1 MILSLSV
8 IAGLLASLVRAR
20 VGRRRL
26 TPPDFSFA
34 WLAVAAIILQTAT
47 LRWGSDKQVALGL
60 VTSQSLLLVVVW
72 FNRSLPG
79 MSVLGVGLLLNL
91 LVIVLNGGLMPITPE
106 MVGSL
111 GISEWQPGQ
120 RLGATKDIV
129 LPVANTRLWVL
140 SDRFFL
146 RLPSYSVAYS
156 IGDVLIAAGAFWLM
170 WSMSSK
176 SASLQA
182 STNGRPYQLQI
193 K

>member
-34 WLAVAAIILQTAT
+34 WLAIVAIILQTAA
-47 LRWGSDKQVALGL
+47 LRWGNNSQVALGL
-60 VTSQSLLLVVVW
+60 VVSQGLLLAVIW
-72 FNRSLPG
+72 FNRSRPG
-79 MSVLGVGLLLNL
+79 MFVLGAGLLLNL
-91 LVIVLNGGLMPITPE
+91 LVITLNGGLMPITPE
-106 MVGSL
+106 MVGML
-111 GISEWQPGQ
+111 GISDWQPGQ

-129 LPVANTRLWVL
+129 LPAADTRLWIL

-146 RLPSYSVAYS
+146 RLPLYSVAYS

-170 WSMSSK
+170 WSMSDK
-176 SASLQA
+176 SHPLPANA
-182 STNGRPYQLQI
+182 RPYQLQI

>member
-34 WLAVAAIILQTAT
+34 WLAVAAIILQTAA
-47 LRWGSDKQVALGL
+47 LRWGSDTQVALGL

-72 FNRSLPG
+72 FNRSRPG

-91 LVIVLNGGLMPITPE
+91 LVIILNGGLMPITPE

-129 LPVANTRLWVL
+129 LPVADTRLWVL

-146 RLPSYSVAYS
+146 QLPSYSVAYS

-176 SASLQA
+176 PHPLLAKA
-182 STNGRPYQLQI
+182 RPYQLQI

>member
-34 WLAVAAIILQTAT
+34 WLAVAAIILQTAA

-72 FNRSLPG
+72 FNRSRPG

-91 LVIVLNGGLMPITPE
+91 LVIILNGGLMPITPE

-111 GISEWQPGQ
+111 GISEWQLGQ

-129 LPVANTRLWVL
+129 LPVADTRLWVL

-146 RLPSYSVAYS
+146 QLPSYSVAYS

-176 SASLQA
+176 PHPLLAKA
-182 STNGRPYQLQI
+182 RPYQLQI